1 MLPSLLP
8 DVLPSRRGGLSKST
22 PYSFLAPGTATCIH
36 SLRNVN
42 IRHCRGLGPNYMEM
56 GVFAHCELQFEVH
69 GKLLEVFQFE
79 VIQFEVLK
87 HLVVR

>member
-1 MLPSLLP
+1 MLSMSCAATKLAAVVIALSTMSPLPYGQPHLLH
-8 DVLPSRRGGLSKST
+8 GLKAHWSE
-22 PYSFLAPGTATCIH
+22 
-36 SLRNVN
+36 
-42 IRHCRGLGPNYMEM
+42 MEM
-56 GVFAHCELQFEVH
+56 GVFAQCELLFEVN